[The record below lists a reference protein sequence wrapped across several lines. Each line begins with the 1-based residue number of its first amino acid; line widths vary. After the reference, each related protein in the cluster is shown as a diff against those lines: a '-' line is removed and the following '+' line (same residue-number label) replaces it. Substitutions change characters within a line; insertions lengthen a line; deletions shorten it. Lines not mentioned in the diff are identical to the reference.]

1 MGVGQGWM
9 GPSRSSGEE
18 TSMKEI
24 PNWHYD
30 ECNEGYSQGVM
41 GKLAQGGQGRKPS

>member
-18 TSMKEI
+18 TSIKEI
-24 PNWHYD
+24 PNQHYE
-30 ECNEGYSQGVM
+30 ECNEGSQGVM

>member
-1 MGVGQGWM
+1 MGHKAGWVLQGALEKRQAW
-9 GPSRSSGEE
+9 
-18 TSMKEI
+18 KEI

-41 GKLAQGGQGRKPS
+41 GKLAQGGQGRKSDI